1 MRKILKRLFC
11 SHNYQLI
18 NQFEMKSEF
27 DIVVENGKVPNTW
40 NSRTRK
46 TVTDYKCSEC
56 NKLKRLTVNTQK

>member
-1 MRKILKRLFC
+1 
-11 SHNYQLI
+11 
-18 NQFEMKSEF
+18 MKSEF